1 MNNFGNR
8 LRTLRLEKGLNGI
21 ELGKKFNFS
30 KSTISSWENETREP
44 SREILITLANYF
56 EVSLD
61 YLLGISDN
69 RINEPAVASND
80 KKDIKGFTVALID
93 RLLSEGIIEDKD
105 NIPQEVI
112 AAIVASLKLD
122 LNNKKN

>member
-1 MNNFGNR
+1 MNSFGKR

-21 ELGKKFNFS
+21 ELGKMFNFS

-44 SREILITLANYF
+44 SHEILKILANYF

-69 RINEPAVASND
+69 RINEPVVDSND
-80 KKDIKGFTVALID
+80 KKDIHGFTVSLVN
-93 RLLSEGIIEDKD
+93 RLLEEGIIKDKD
-105 NIPQEVI
+105 DIDQNII
-112 AAIVASLKLD
+112 DAIKSALLLD
-122 LNNKKN
+122 AKKKH

>member
-1 MNNFGNR
+1 MIGSR
-8 LRTLRLEKGLNGI
+8 IKELRLKNKITLKGLNKLTGLAVSNITRI
-21 ELGKKFNFS
+21 EQNQV
-30 KSTISSWENETREP
+30 NP
-44 SREILITLANYF
+44 SVGTLEKIAIALKCKQIDF
-56 EVSLD
+56 FVD
-61 YLLGISDN
+61 DDT
-69 RINEPAVASND
+69 INEPAVACDD